1 LSRSACERRA
11 SRAALSTRLAPV
23 MRGASAIPVMEREP
37 CAGVNLPGQSPWD
50 LSGGNH
56 SSTRRLTLAA
66 KNHANRLPGCVFGG
80 LVGMDAPPRRDPG
93 AIALD
98 RGPSGFARRLER
110 VEHRIRGAI
119 RCRVDCRGA
128 PHHHR
133 LQGEKCPKF
142 QGALRLSHAGRGRNA
157 LKLVGK
163 HAEPP
168 RVPLPPDAAG
178 SGGHTS
184 KHQQLPRPN
193 PRRNAASAAGFVV
206 ACQKH
211 EYFGSLR
218 SSL

>member
-1 LSRSACERRA
+1 MEAVHPDDRA
-11 SRAALSTRLAPV
+11 LVAEDVLAAQQ
-23 MRGASAIPVMEREP
+23 
-37 CAGVNLPGQSPWD
+37 AGLPGS
-50 LSGGNH
+50 
-56 SSTRRLTLAA
+56 
-66 KNHANRLPGCVFGG
+66 
-80 LVGMDAPPRRDPG
+80 
-93 AIALD
+93 
-98 RGPSGFARRLER
+98 
-110 VEHRIRGAI
+110 VEYRIRGDI
-119 RCRVDCRGA
+119 RCRVNCRAA

-142 QGALRLSHAGRGRNA
+142 QGALRLSHAGSGRNA
-157 LKLVGK
+157 LTLVGE

-168 RVPLPPDAAG
+168 RVPVAPDAAG

-218 SSL
+218 SSR